1 MCRAWLGHIF
11 PTFAVLG
18 LFEADMLIRVVLREK
33 DKGGAYYYY
42 YSAPSLITSAHP
54 PSSSTPLAFSALVP
68 RTDTVIWCTFVH
80 CQLT

>member
-1 MCRAWLGHIF
+1 
-11 PTFAVLG
+11 
-18 LFEADMLIRVVLREK
+18 MLMIGVLREK

-42 YSAPSLITSAHP
+42 YYYYSAPSLITSTHP

-68 RTDTVIWCTFVH
+68 LSDTVIWCTFIH